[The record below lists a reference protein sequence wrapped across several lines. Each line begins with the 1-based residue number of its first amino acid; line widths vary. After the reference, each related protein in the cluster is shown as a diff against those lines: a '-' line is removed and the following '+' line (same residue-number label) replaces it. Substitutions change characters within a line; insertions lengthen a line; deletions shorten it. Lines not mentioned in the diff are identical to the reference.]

1 MHVLRAFEVSEYS
14 RIDLCMNICLKK
26 QKNHS
31 CLHLDCPS
39 LWVDARPLGVWLY
52 LAGPRRTIQHLKT
65 SHTKIILGTTLFLNL
80 SKNWIV
86 NLAGFF
92 SISGLI
98 QNHLEGKKGTMFSKN
113 CDYLVENE
121 FSSSSRGQRPAAE
134 SLNSDLCNREF
145 PICKNNKKIDP
156 SIEICQFG

>member
-1 MHVLRAFEVSEYS
+1 MIISSRPSAYHPTPQNIPYQNNTGDYS
-14 RIDLCMNICLKK
+14 VFKSVKK
-26 QKNHS
+26 
-31 CLHLDCPS
+31 
-39 LWVDARPLGVWLY
+39 
-52 LAGPRRTIQHLKT
+52 
-65 SHTKIILGTTLFLNL
+65 LNC
-80 SKNWIV
+80 KF
-86 NLAGFF
+86 GRFF

-98 QNHLEGKKGTMFSKN
+98 QNHLEGRKGTMFSKN

-134 SLNSDLCNREF
+134 SLNSDLCYREF